1 MELIVPVGM
10 AENSTDEKNQIIA
23 VIAAAIAAAEADKP
37 NVIGGYIVRSIRKA
51 RVSNWKRVY

>member
-1 MELIVPVGM
+1 MELVVPVGM
-10 AENSTDEKNQIIA
+10 VKNTADENNQIIA

-37 NVIGGYIVRSIRKA
+37 SVIGGYIVRSIRKA